1 MSAHTLVL
9 GIETSCDETSVAV
22 VEDGRLVRSCVIGSS
37 QDDFR
42 SSGGVIPEYAAR
54 RQVEAMVP
62 CIDQALRDAKVTPAD
77 LSLIAVAAGPGLL
90 GSLLVGTTSAR
101 AFAAVH
107 KLPVLG
113 LHHTL
118 GHLSSTWLCDDANDD
133 EPVFPMLTL
142 SVSGGHSDLWYR
154 TSHTSGRLLGS
165 TLDDAAGEAFDKGA
179 QLLGLGYP
187 GGPLLSKLA
196 AGGNADAYGFPEPLA
211 GNDGI
216 DFSFSGMK
224 TSLKYLLR
232 DLPPGVKDDP
242 KTASD
247 IAASY
252 EHAIVRHLVRQT
264 QRALEAHPETRELHV
279 VGGVSANTRLRRE
292 LTAVAAASGVKIRV
306 PSSNRYCTDNGA
318 MIAAAGCFLHKEQPE
333 ACGTFRTSADCE
345 ALVRKRCKCGQYRA
359 QDERN

>member
-1 MSAHTLVL
+1 
-9 GIETSCDETSVAV
+9 
-22 VEDGRLVRSCVIGSS
+22 
-37 QDDFR
+37 
-42 SSGGVIPEYAAR
+42 
-54 RQVEAMVP
+54 MVP
-62 CIDQALRDAKVTPAD
+62 CIDQALRDAKITPAD
-77 LSLIAVAAGPGLL
+77 LSLVAVTAGPGLL

-101 AFAAVH
+101 AFASAH

-113 LHHTL
+113 VHHTL
-118 GHLSSTWLCDDANDD
+118 GHLSSTWLQDDATAAD
-133 EPVFPMLTL
+133 EPVFPILTL

-154 TSHTSGRLLGS
+154 TSHTTGRLVGS

-187 GGPLLSKLA
+187 GGPLLSRLA
-196 AGGNADAYGFPEPLA
+196 AGGNSDAYEFPEPLA
-211 GNDGI
+211 GDAGI

-232 DLPPGVKDDP
+232 DLPAGSIDDP

-252 EHAIVRHLVRQT
+252 EHAIVRHLLRQT
-264 QRALEAHPETRELHV
+264 QRALEAHPETCELHV

-292 LTAVAAASGVKIRV
+292 FTALAAASHVKIRV

-318 MIAAAGCFLHKEQPE
+318 MIAAAGYFLHKEQPVVPG
-333 ACGTFRTSADCE
+333 AFRTSATWNLSE
-345 ALVRKRCKCGQYRA
+345 LLIAKVST
-359 QDERN
+359 